1 MVRIR
6 KTNAA
11 VGTTLF
17 IGILMMIYTV
27 IDTISYE
34 DLDIEK
40 KKLLSLEIKLNSLEN
55 ELSDNQKT
63 IDKIKETIEELGKE
77 KSKSRAVRAKGK
89 SSVNKTFASIHKSD
103 FEFARQKPAQCDIRI
118 VDVYESIPF
127 DNIDG
132 GVWKQG
138 WPITY
143 DASQWTKENKLKV
156 FVMPHS
162 HNDPG

>member
-6 KTNAA
+6 KTNAV
-11 VGTTLF
+11 VGTALF

-40 KKLLSLEIKLNSLEN
+40 KKLQSLEIKLNSLEN

-103 FEFARQKPAQCDIRI
+103 FEFARQKPAQCDIRMA
-118 VDVYESIPF
+118 DVYESIPF

-143 DASQWTKENKLKV
+143 DDSQWTKENKLKV